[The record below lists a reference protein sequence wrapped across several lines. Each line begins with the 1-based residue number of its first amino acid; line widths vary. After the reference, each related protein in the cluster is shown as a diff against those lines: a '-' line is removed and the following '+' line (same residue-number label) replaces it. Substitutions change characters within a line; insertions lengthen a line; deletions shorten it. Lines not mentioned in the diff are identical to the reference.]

1 MAGNEQF
8 ILLQKRDQIGYIT
21 FNRPEK
27 LNAIRWEDYIL
38 LDDLVNDCERDN
50 NVRVIILTG
59 KGRAFSAGDDIEGY
73 PGSGEESVIK
83 GDPGMA
89 FIVEGKY
96 LQAQLSGYQIPLQK
110 TCLTLLNSGKV
121 SIAAV
126 NGVCWAP
133 EILYAMDFVIAADV
147 ATFAQGDVRN
157 GLCPGGASTQILPRL
172 LGRRRAIEFLLMAE
186 EISAEEAYR
195 IGLVN
200 KVVPLSQLMPEAE
213 ALAKKMIAH
222 PLSSIQLVKQ
232 AVTKAQD
239 LPLREGLE
247 IEQWYSSISIQSEAF
262 QAFYQEFLA
271 RKKLKAS
278 DTV

>member
-1 MAGNEQF
+1 MASNEQP
-8 ILLQKRDQIGYIT
+8 ILLEKRDQVGYIT

-38 LDDLVNDCERDN
+38 LDDMVNDCDN
-50 NVRVIILTG
+50 DDNIRVIILTG

-73 PGSGEESVIK
+73 PGSGQESVIK

-89 FIVEGKY
+89 LIVEGKY
-96 LQAQLSGYQIPLQK
+96 LEAQLAGYQIPLQK

-133 EILYAMDFVIAADV
+133 EILYAMDFVIAADA

-157 GLCPGGASTQILPRL
+157 GLCPGGASTQLLPRL
-172 LGRRRAIEFLLMAE
+172 LGRRRAIEFLLLSE
-186 EISAEEAYR
+186 EISAQEAYR

-213 ALAKKMIAH
+213 ALAKKMIAR
-222 PLSSIQLVKQ
+222 PLSSIKLVKT

-239 LPLREGLE
+239 MPLEEGLE
-247 IEQWYSSISIQSEAF
+247 VEQWYSSISLQSEAF
-262 QAFYQEFLA
+262 QTFYHAFQA
-271 RKKLKAS
+271 RKKAKGK
-278 DTV
+278 

>member
-1 MAGNEQF
+1 MTGSEQF
-8 ILLQKRDQIGYIT
+8 ILLEKRDQIGYIT
-21 FNRPEK
+21 LNRPEK

-38 LDDLVNDCERDN
+38 LDDLVNDCERDD

-73 PGSGEESVIK
+73 PGSGQESVIK

-89 FIVEGKY
+89 FVVEGKY
-96 LQAQLSGYQIPLQK
+96 LEAQLSGYQIPLQK
-110 TCLTLLNSGKV
+110 TCLTLLSSGKV

-133 EILYAMDFVIAADV
+133 EILYAMDFVIAADA

-157 GLCPGGASTQILPRL
+157 GLCPGGGSTQILPRL

-200 KVVPLSQLMPEAE
+200 KVVPLSQLMAEAE
-213 ALAKKMIAH
+213 SLAKKMIAH
-222 PLSSIQLVKQ
+222 PLSSIKLVKQ

-239 LPLREGLE
+239 LQLREGLE

-262 QAFYQEFLA
+262 QAFYQQFLA
-271 RKKLKAS
+271 RKKAKGK
-278 DTV
+278 

>member
-38 LDDLVNDCERDN
+38 LDDLVNDCERDD

-157 GLCPGGASTQILPRL
+157 GLCPGGASTQMLPRL

-222 PLSSIQLVKQ
+222 PLSSIKLVKQ

-262 QAFYQEFLA
+262 QTFYQEFLA
-271 RKKLKAS
+271 RKKAKGK
-278 DTV
+278 

>member
-1 MAGNEQF
+1 MMASSEQP
-8 ILLQKRDQIGYIT
+8 ILLEKRDQIGYIT

-38 LDDLVNDCERDN
+38 LDNLVNDCERDD

-157 GLCPGGASTQILPRL
+157 GLCPGGASTQMLPRL

-222 PLSSIQLVKQ
+222 PLSSIKLVKQ

-239 LPLREGLE
+239 LPLKEGLE

-262 QAFYQEFLA
+262 QTFYQEFLA
-271 RKKLKAS
+271 RKKAKGK
-278 DTV
+278 

>member
-1 MAGNEQF
+1 MMASSGQP
-8 ILLQKRDQIGYIT
+8 ILLEKRDQIGYIT

-38 LDDLVNDCERDN
+38 LDDLVNDCDRDDN
-50 NVRVIILTG
+50 IRVIILTG

-73 PGSGEESVIK
+73 PGSGKESVIK
-83 GDPGMA
+83 GDAGMA
-89 FIVEGKY
+89 LVVEGKY
-96 LQAQLSGYQIPLQK
+96 LEAQLSGYQIPLQK

-172 LGRRRAIEFLLMAE
+172 LGRRRAIEFLLLSE
-186 EISAEEAYR
+186 EISAQEAYR

-200 KVVPLSQLMPEAE
+200 KVVPRSQLMPEAE
-213 ALAKKMIAH
+213 ALAKKMIAR
-222 PLSSIQLVKQ
+222 PLSSIKLVKM
-232 AVTKAQD
+232 ALTKAQD
-239 LPLREGLE
+239 LPLKEGLE
-247 IEQWYSSISIQSEAF
+247 IEQWYSSISVQSEAF
-262 QAFYQEFLA
+262 QTFYQKFLA
-271 RKKLKAS
+271 RKKA
-278 DTV
+278 

>member
-1 MAGNEQF
+1 MASNEQP
-8 ILLQKRDQIGYIT
+8 ILLEKHDQVGYIT

-38 LDDLVNDCERDN
+38 LDDMVNDCDSDDN
-50 NVRVIILTG
+50 IRVIILTG

-73 PGSGEESVIK
+73 PGSGQESVIK

-89 FIVEGKY
+89 LVVEGKY
-96 LQAQLSGYQIPLQK
+96 LQAQLAGYQIPLQK

-133 EILYAMDFVIAADV
+133 EILYAMDFVIAADA

-157 GLCPGGASTQILPRL
+157 GLCPGGASTQLLPRL
-172 LGRRRAIEFLLMAE
+172 LGRRRAIEFLLLSE
-186 EISAEEAYR
+186 EISAQEAYR

-213 ALAKKMIAH
+213 ALAKKMIAR
-222 PLSSIQLVKQ
+222 PLSSIKLVKT

-239 LPLREGLE
+239 LPLKDGLE
-247 IEQWYSSISIQSEAF
+247 VEQWYSSISIQSEAF
-262 QAFYQEFLA
+262 QTFYRAFQA
-271 RKKLKAS
+271 RKKAKGK
-278 DTV
+278 

>member
-1 MAGNEQF
+1 MASNEQP
-8 ILLQKRDQIGYIT
+8 ILLEKRDQVGYIT

-38 LDDLVNDCERDN
+38 LDDMVNDCDN
-50 NVRVIILTG
+50 DDNIRVIILTG

-73 PGSGEESVIK
+73 PGSGQESVIK

-89 FIVEGKY
+89 LIVEGKY
-96 LQAQLSGYQIPLQK
+96 LEAQLAGYQIPLQK

-133 EILYAMDFVIAADV
+133 EILYAMDFVIAADA

-157 GLCPGGASTQILPRL
+157 GLCPGGASTQLLPRL
-172 LGRRRAIEFLLMAE
+172 LGRRRAIEFLLLSE
-186 EISAEEAYR
+186 EISAQEAYR

-213 ALAKKMIAH
+213 ALAKKMIAR
-222 PLSSIQLVKQ
+222 PLSSIKLVKT

-239 LPLREGLE
+239 MPLEEGLE
-247 IEQWYSSISIQSEAF
+247 VEQWYSSISLQSEAF
-262 QAFYQEFLA
+262 QTFYGAFQA
-271 RKKLKAS
+271 RKKAKGK
-278 DTV
+278 

>member
-1 MAGNEQF
+1 MASNEQP
-8 ILLQKRDQIGYIT
+8 ILLEKRDQVGYIT

-38 LDDLVNDCERDN
+38 LDDMVNDCDN
-50 NVRVIILTG
+50 DDNIRVIILTG
-59 KGRAFSAGDDIEGY
+59 KGRAFSAGDDIAGY
-73 PGSGEESVIK
+73 PGSGQESVIK

-89 FIVEGKY
+89 LIVEGKY
-96 LQAQLSGYQIPLQK
+96 LEAQLAGYQIPLQK

-133 EILYAMDFVIAADV
+133 EILYAMDFVIAADA

-157 GLCPGGASTQILPRL
+157 GLCPGGASTQLLPRL
-172 LGRRRAIEFLLMAE
+172 LGRRRAIEFLLLSE
-186 EISAEEAYR
+186 EISAQEAYR

-213 ALAKKMIAH
+213 ALAKKMIAR
-222 PLSSIQLVKQ
+222 PLSSLKLVKT
-232 AVTKAQD
+232 AVTQAQD
-239 LPLREGLE
+239 MPLEEGLE
-247 IEQWYSSISIQSEAF
+247 VEQWYSSISLQSEAF
-262 QAFYQEFLA
+262 QTFYGAFQA
-271 RKKLKAS
+271 RKKAKGK
-278 DTV
+278 

>member
-1 MAGNEQF
+1 MPSSQQP
-8 ILLQKRDQIGYIT
+8 ILLEKHDQVGYIT

-38 LDDLVNDCERDN
+38 LDDMVNDCDN
-50 NVRVIILTG
+50 DDNIRVIILTG

-73 PGSGEESVIK
+73 PGSGQESVIK

-89 FIVEGKY
+89 LVVEGKY
-96 LQAQLSGYQIPLQK
+96 LQAQLAGYQIPLQK

-157 GLCPGGASTQILPRL
+157 GLCPGGASTQLLPRL
-172 LGRRRAIEFLLMAE
+172 LGRRRAIEFLLLSE
-186 EISAEEAYR
+186 EISAQEAYR

-213 ALAKKMIAH
+213 ALAKKMIAR
-222 PLSSIQLVKQ
+222 PLSSIKLVKT

-239 LPLREGLE
+239 LPLKDGLE
-247 IEQWYSSISIQSEAF
+247 VEQWYSSISIQSEAF
-262 QAFYQEFLA
+262 QTFYRAFEA
-271 RKKLKAS
+271 RKKAKGK
-278 DTV
+278 

>member
-1 MAGNEQF
+1 MANSEKP
-8 ILLQKRDQIGYIT
+8 ILLEKRDQIGYIT

-38 LDDLVNDCERDN
+38 LDDLVNDCDRDD

-73 PGSGEESVIK
+73 PGSGKESVIK
-83 GDPGMA
+83 GDAGMA
-89 FIVEGKY
+89 LVVEGKY
-96 LQAQLSGYQIPLQK
+96 LEAQLSGYQIPLQK

-121 SIAAV
+121 SIAAI

-133 EILYAMDFVIAADV
+133 EVLYAMDFVIAADV

-172 LGRRRAIEFLLMAE
+172 LGRRRAIEFLLLSE
-186 EISAEEAYR
+186 EISAQEAYR

-200 KVVPLSQLMPEAE
+200 KVVPLSQLMAEAE
-213 ALAKKMIAH
+213 ALAKKMLSR
-222 PLSSIQLVKQ
+222 PLSSIKLVKM
-232 AVTKAQD
+232 ALTKAQD
-239 LPLREGLE
+239 LPLKEGLE
-247 IEQWYSSISIQSEAF
+247 IEQWYSSISVQSEAF
-262 QAFYQEFLA
+262 QSFYQKFLA
-271 RKKLKAS
+271 RKKA
-278 DTV
+278 

>member
-1 MAGNEQF
+1 MASKERF
-8 ILLQKRDQIGYIT
+8 ILLEKRDQIGYIT

-38 LDDLVNDCERDN
+38 LDNLVNDCERDD

-89 FIVEGKY
+89 FVVEGKY
-96 LQAQLSGYQIPLQK
+96 LEAQLSGYQIPLQK

-157 GLCPGGASTQILPRL
+157 GLCPGGASTQMLPRL

-239 LPLREGLE
+239 LPLKEGLE

>member
-38 LDDLVNDCERDN
+38 LDDLVNDCERDD

-157 GLCPGGASTQILPRL
+157 GLCPGGASTQMLPRL

-186 EISAEEAYR
+186 EISAEEANR

-200 KVVPLSQLMPEAE
+200 KVVQLTQLITEAE
-213 ALAKKMIAH
+213 ALSKKMIAH
-222 PLSSIQLVKQ
+222 PLSSIKLVKQ

-247 IEQWYSSISIQSEAF
+247 LEQWYSSISIQSEAF
-262 QAFYQEFLA
+262 QTFYQEFLA
-271 RKKLKAS
+271 RKKAKGK
-278 DTV
+278 

>member
-38 LDDLVNDCERDN
+38 LDDLVNDCERDD

-73 PGSGEESVIK
+73 PGSGQESVIK
-83 GDPGMA
+83 GDVGMA
-89 FIVEGKY
+89 FVVEGKY

-157 GLCPGGASTQILPRL
+157 GLCPGGASTQMLPRL
-172 LGRRRAIEFLLMAE
+172 LGRRRAIEFLLMSE

-262 QAFYQEFLA
+262 QTFYQEFLA
-271 RKKLKAS
+271 KKKAKGK
-278 DTV
+278 

>member
-38 LDDLVNDCERDN
+38 LDDLVNDCERDD

-73 PGSGEESVIK
+73 PGSGQESVIK
-83 GDPGMA
+83 GDAGMA
-89 FIVEGKY
+89 FVVEGKY
-96 LQAQLSGYQIPLQK
+96 LQAQLSAYQIPLQK

-157 GLCPGGASTQILPRL
+157 GLCPGGASTQMLPRL

-222 PLSSIQLVKQ
+222 PLSSIKLVKQ

-262 QAFYQEFLA
+262 QTFYQEFLA
-271 RKKLKAS
+271 RKKAKGK
-278 DTV
+278 

>member
-1 MAGNEQF
+1 MASNEQP
-8 ILLQKRDQIGYIT
+8 ILLEKHDQVGYIT

-38 LDDLVNDCERDN
+38 LDDMVNDCDSDDN
-50 NVRVIILTG
+50 IRVIILTG

-73 PGSGEESVIK
+73 PGSGQESVIK

-89 FIVEGKY
+89 LVVEGKY
-96 LQAQLSGYQIPLQK
+96 LQAQLAGYQIPLQK

-133 EILYAMDFVIAADV
+133 EILYAMDFVIAADA

-157 GLCPGGASTQILPRL
+157 GLCPGGASTQLLPRL
-172 LGRRRAIEFLLMAE
+172 LGRRRAIEFLLLSE
-186 EISAEEAYR
+186 EISAQEAYR

-213 ALAKKMIAH
+213 ALAKKMIAR
-222 PLSSIQLVKQ
+222 PLSSIKLVKT

-239 LPLREGLE
+239 LPLKDGLE
-247 IEQWYSSISIQSEAF
+247 VEQWYSSISIQSEAF
-262 QAFYQEFLA
+262 QTFYRAFEA
-271 RKKLKAS
+271 RKKAKGK
-278 DTV
+278 

>member
-8 ILLQKRDQIGYIT
+8 ILLEKRDQIGYIT

-38 LDDLVNDCERDN
+38 LDDLVNDCERDD

-133 EILYAMDFVIAADV
+133 EVLYAMDFVIAADV

-222 PLSSIQLVKQ
+222 PLSSIKLVKQ

-262 QAFYQEFLA
+262 QTFYQEFLA
-271 RKKLKAS
+271 RKKAKGK
-278 DTV
+278 

>member
-1 MAGNEQF
+1 MASNEQP
-8 ILLQKRDQIGYIT
+8 ILLEKRDQVGYIT
-21 FNRPEK
+21 FNRPDK

-38 LDDLVNDCERDN
+38 LDDMVNDCDN
-50 NVRVIILTG
+50 DDNIRVIILTG

-73 PGSGEESVIK
+73 PGSGQESVIK

-89 FIVEGKY
+89 LIVEGKY
-96 LQAQLSGYQIPLQK
+96 LEAQLAGYQIPLQK

-133 EILYAMDFVIAADV
+133 EILYAMDFVIAADA

-157 GLCPGGASTQILPRL
+157 GLCPGGASTQLLPRL
-172 LGRRRAIEFLLMAE
+172 LGRRRAIEFLLLSE
-186 EISAEEAYR
+186 EISAQEAYR

-213 ALAKKMIAH
+213 ALAKKMIAR
-222 PLSSIQLVKQ
+222 PLSSIKLVKT

-239 LPLREGLE
+239 MPLEEGLE
-247 IEQWYSSISIQSEAF
+247 VEQWYSSISLQSEAF
-262 QAFYQEFLA
+262 QTFYHAFQA
-271 RKKLKAS
+271 RKKAKGK
-278 DTV
+278 

>member
-1 MAGNEQF
+1 MASSQQP
-8 ILLQKRDQIGYIT
+8 ILLEKHDQVGYIT

-38 LDDLVNDCERDN
+38 LDDMVNDCDSDAKI
-50 NVRVIILTG
+50 RVIILTG

-73 PGSGEESVIK
+73 PGSGQESVIK

-89 FIVEGKY
+89 LVVEGRY
-96 LQAQLSGYQIPLQK
+96 LEAQLAGYQIPLQK

-157 GLCPGGASTQILPRL
+157 GLCPGGASTQLLPRL
-172 LGRRRAIEFLLMAE
+172 LGRRRAIEFLLLSE
-186 EISAEEAYR
+186 EISAQEAYR

-213 ALAKKMIAH
+213 ALAKKMIAR
-222 PLSSIQLVKQ
+222 PLSSIKLVKT

-239 LPLREGLE
+239 LPLKDGLE
-247 IEQWYSSISIQSEAF
+247 VEQWYSSISIQSEAF
-262 QAFYQEFLA
+262 QTFYRVFQA
-271 RKKLKAS
+271 REKAKGK
-278 DTV
+278 

>member
-1 MAGNEQF
+1 MTGSEQF
-8 ILLQKRDQIGYIT
+8 ILLEKRDQIGYIT
-21 FNRPEK
+21 LNRPEK

-38 LDDLVNDCERDN
+38 LDDLVNDCERDD

-73 PGSGEESVIK
+73 PGSGQESVIK

-89 FIVEGKY
+89 FVVEGKY
-96 LQAQLSGYQIPLQK
+96 LEAQLSGYQIPLQK

-126 NGVCWAP
+126 NGICWAP
-133 EILYAMDFVIAADV
+133 EILYAMDFVIAADI

-157 GLCPGGASTQILPRL
+157 GLCPGGGSTQILPRL
-172 LGRRRAIEFLLMAE
+172 MGRRRAIEFLLMAE

-200 KVVPLSQLMPEAE
+200 KVVPLSQLMAEAE
-213 ALAKKMIAH
+213 SLAKKMIAH
-222 PLSSIQLVKQ
+222 PLSSIKLVKQ

-239 LPLREGLE
+239 LQLREGLE
-247 IEQWYSSISIQSEAF
+247 MEQWYSSISIQSEAF
-262 QAFYQEFLA
+262 QTFYQQFLA
-271 RKKLKAS
+271 RKKAKGK
-278 DTV
+278 

>member
-1 MAGNEQF
+1 MASSEQP
-8 ILLQKRDQIGYIT
+8 ILLEKRDQIGYIT

-38 LDDLVNDCERDN
+38 LDNLVNDCERDD

-157 GLCPGGASTQILPRL
+157 GLCPGGASTQMLPRL

-222 PLSSIQLVKQ
+222 PLSSIKLVKQ

-239 LPLREGLE
+239 LPLKEGLE

-262 QAFYQEFLA
+262 QTFYQEFLA
-271 RKKLKAS
+271 RKKAKGK
-278 DTV
+278 

>member
-8 ILLQKRDQIGYIT
+8 ILLEKRDQIGYIT

-38 LDDLVNDCERDN
+38 LDDLVNDCERDD

-73 PGSGEESVIK
+73 PGSGQESVIK

-89 FIVEGKY
+89 FVVEGKY

-157 GLCPGGASTQILPRL
+157 GLCPGGASTQMLPRL

-222 PLSSIQLVKQ
+222 PLSSIKLVKQ

-262 QAFYQEFLA
+262 QTFYQEFLA
-271 RKKLKAS
+271 RKKAKGK
-278 DTV
+278 